1 MLPPQ
6 RLSLSTIALLTTA
19 PLMWAGNA
27 VVGRLAAG
35 WIPPVTFNFL
45 RWVLAALV
53 LLPLA
58 ASALRPGSA
67 LWRHWRRYAWMG
79 LFAICGYNTLQY
91 LALKTSSPLNAT
103 LVASSMPIWMLLV
116 GRLGYG
122 AAVKPQSL
130 AGALLSLSGVLVVL
144 GQGDWARLQALEL
157 VPGDAWM
164 LLAAFVW
171 SCYSWLLTRAPADD
185 ELRPQ
190 WAHFLLAQI
199 AMGLVWSAL
208 TLAGE
213 WWWLSAHPRAD
224 GLPHIQWSAALWAVL
239 LFVALGP
246 ALLAYRC
253 WGAGVQRAG
262 PTIAA
267 FFSNLT
273 PLFAALLSAAFLGEP
288 PRLYHGLAF
297 ALIVGGI
304 WVSSLGAS
312 HPARR

>member
-1 MLPPQ
+1 
-6 RLSLSTIALLTTA
+6 
-19 PLMWAGNA
+19 
-27 VVGRLAAG
+27 
-35 WIPPVTFNFL
+35 
-45 RWVLAALV
+45 
-53 LLPLA
+53 
-58 ASALRPGSA
+58 
-67 LWRHWRRYAWMG
+67 MG

-199 AMGLVWSAL
+199 AFGLAWSGVM
-208 TLAGE
+208 TAGE
-213 WWWLSAHPRAD
+213 WLA
-224 GLPHIQWSAALWAVL
+224 LPAPAVGTNTVQWGWPLAAAL
-239 LFVALGP
+239 LFVAVGP
-246 ALLAYRC
+246 SLLAYRS
-253 WGAGVQRAG
+253 WGIGVARVG
-262 PTIAA
+262 PTVAG
-267 FFSNLT
+267 FFNNLT
-273 PLFAALLSAAFLGEP
+273 PLFAAIMSTKLLGEM
-288 PRLYHGLAF
+288 PRLYHAAGF
-297 ALIVGGI
+297 VLIVGGI
-304 WVSSLGAS
+304 LVSS
-312 HPARR
+312 RR